1 MRRTMS
7 GHDLIG
13 DRADRDFLLIRG
25 DAADGAPR
33 LAEAGTEFGVLTDSA
48 GRPRLLLSRGG
59 AMAPAVTVAASVP
72 MGRVLGADIVRLLN
86 SGLPGLVVADESG
99 TAGILSAA
107 AIVDYLL
114 EHSPVRSGLLGG
126 SELHGDAADADLLH
140 LRNRERR
147 AVFRRRGDPVL
158 AGPPADPGVGLTRC

>member
-1 MRRTMS
+1 MS

-25 DAADGAPR
+25 DAADGAAR

-126 SELHGDAADADLLH
+126 SELHGDAPVTPLTLTCSTCETV
-140 LRNRERR
+140 N
-147 AVFRRRGDPVL
+147 AVLFFA
-158 AGPPADPGVGLTRC
+158 AGETRCSQGHPLTLAWD